1 MPRSE
6 GLDEI
11 MSTQQGSDGH
21 PKISAAMVKALR
33 EKTGAGFNDCRD
45 ALIKANGD
53 MDAAAAI
60 LREKG
65 QATAKKKEQRAASEG
80 AIGDYLHAGGRIAS
94 LVEVNCESD
103 FVARTEEFQRLCHD
117 LAMHVAAL
125 NPRFVRREDVP
136 VELVEQLRATFREQ
150 AASSGKPE
158 NVLDRIAD
166 GKLDKFFAET
176 CLYEQHFIK
185 EEQLTVREL
194 IQQSVAK
201 VGENIAV
208 RRFARFKVG
217 EHAVEA
223 EPGPAAPE
231 AAAPPPGPA

>member
-1 MPRSE
+1 
-6 GLDEI
+6 
-11 MSTQQGSDGH
+11 MSTREGKDGQ
-21 PKISAAMVKALR
+21 PQVNAAQVKALR
-33 EKTGAGFNDCRD
+33 EKTGAGFSDCRA
-45 ALIKANGD
+45 ALIEAKGD
-53 MDAAAAI
+53 MESAVAL

-65 QATAKKKEQRAASEG
+65 QAAAKKKEQRAASEG
-80 AIGDYLHAGGRIAS
+80 AVGNYLHAGGRIAS

-103 FVARTEEFQRLCHD
+103 FVARTDEFQRLCHD

-125 NPRFVRREDVP
+125 NPRYVRREDVP
-136 VELVEQLRATFREQ
+136 PELVEQLRAAFREQ
-150 AASSGKPE
+150 ALTSGKPE
-158 NVLDRIAD
+158 NIVDRIAE

-194 IQQSVAK
+194 IQQSIVK

-217 EHAVEA
+217 EQAAEA
-223 EPGPAAPE
+223 DPGPAAPD
-231 AAAPPPGPA
+231 AGQTAPPVPA